1 MKFLTIFLIF
11 ISMNV
16 YSQKLVLSGD
26 TMFKLIYEEG
36 MFLSEAINN
45 EAYETLYFTSNSDK
59 VVVDLKSNI
68 VKYGLKRF
76 KIIETFE
83 PEVGIFYLY
92 ELERRDVI
100 YELLIG
106 DNCRGGITVILR
118 YMQDGSLIAR
128 YFPSVMLK
136 KIK

>member
-1 MKFLTIFLIF
+1 
-11 ISMNV
+11 MNV

-26 TMFKLIYEEG
+26 TMFKLLYEEG

-45 EAYETLYFTSNSDK
+45 EAYETLYFTAKSDK

-76 KIIETFE
+76 KIVETFE

>member
-1 MKFLTIFLIF
+1 MKFLTILLIF

-26 TMFKLIYEEG
+26 TMFKLLYEEG

-76 KIIETFE
+76 KIVETFE

>member
-1 MKFLTIFLIF
+1 
-11 ISMNV
+11 MNV

>member
-1 MKFLTIFLIF
+1 MKYLSILLIF

-26 TMFKLIYEEG
+26 TMFKLLYEDG
-36 MFLSEAINN
+36 MLLSEAINN
-45 EAYETLYFTSNSDK
+45 EAYDVLGFTTKSNK
-59 VVVDLKSNI
+59 VVVNLKSNT
-68 VKYGLKRF
+68 VRYGLKRF
-76 KIIETFE
+76 KIVETFD

-92 ELERRDVI
+92 ELERRDFV
-100 YELLIG
+100 YELLVG

-118 YMQDGSLIAR
+118 YMQDGLIIAR

-136 KIK
+136 EIK

>member
-1 MKFLTIFLIF
+1 MKFLTILLLF

-26 TMFKLIYEEG
+26 TMFKLLYEDG
-36 MFLSEAINN
+36 MLLSEAINN
-45 EAYETLYFTSNSDK
+45 EAYDVLGFTTKSNK
-59 VVVDLKSNI
+59 VVVDLKSNT
-68 VKYGLKRF
+68 VRYGLKRF
-76 KIIETFE
+76 KIVETFE

-92 ELERRDVI
+92 ELERRDFV

-106 DNCRGGITVILR
+106 DNCRGGITVILK
-118 YMQDGSLIAR
+118 YMQDGLIIAR

>member
-1 MKFLTIFLIF
+1 MKFLTILLIF

-26 TMFKLIYEEG
+26 TMFKLLYEEG

-45 EAYETLYFTSNSDK
+45 EAYETLYFTSKSDK

-76 KIIETFE
+76 KIVETFE

>member
-1 MKFLTIFLIF
+1 MKFLTILLIF

-26 TMFKLIYEEG
+26 TMFKLLYEDG
-36 MFLSEAINN
+36 MLLSEAINN
-45 EAYETLYFTSNSDK
+45 EAYDVLGFTTKSNK
-59 VVVDLKSNI
+59 VVVDLKSNT
-68 VKYGLKRF
+68 VRYGLKRF
-76 KIIETFE
+76 KIVETFE

-92 ELERRDVI
+92 ELERRDFV

-106 DNCRGGITVILR
+106 DNCRGGITVILK
-118 YMQDGSLIAR
+118 YMQDGLIIAR

>member
-1 MKFLTIFLIF
+1 
-11 ISMNV
+11 MNV

-26 TMFKLIYEEG
+26 TMFKLLYEDG
-36 MFLSEAINN
+36 MLLSEAINN
-45 EAYETLYFTSNSDK
+45 EAYDVLGFTTKSNK
-59 VVVDLKSNI
+59 VVVDLKSNT
-68 VKYGLKRF
+68 VRYGLKRF
-76 KIIETFE
+76 KIVETFE

-92 ELERRDVI
+92 ELERRDFV

-106 DNCRGGITVILR
+106 DNCRGGITVILK
-118 YMQDGSLIAR
+118 YMQDGLIIAR

>member
-1 MKFLTIFLIF
+1 
-11 ISMNV
+11 MNV

-26 TMFKLIYEEG
+26 TMFKLLYEEG

-45 EAYETLYFTSNSDK
+45 EAYETLYFTAKSDK

-76 KIIETFE
+76 KIVETFE

-118 YMQDGSLIAR
+118 YMQDGLIIAR

>member
-1 MKFLTIFLIF
+1 MKYLSILLIF

-26 TMFKLIYEEG
+26 TMFKLLYEDG
-36 MFLSEAINN
+36 MLLSEAINN
-45 EAYETLYFTSNSDK
+45 EAYDVLGFTTKSNK
-59 VVVDLKSNI
+59 VVVDLKSNT
-68 VKYGLKRF
+68 VRYGLKRF
-76 KIIETFE
+76 KIVETFE

-92 ELERRDVI
+92 ELERRDFV

-106 DNCRGGITVILR
+106 DNCRGGITVILK
-118 YMQDGSLIAR
+118 YMQDGLIIAR

>member
-1 MKFLTIFLIF
+1 MKYLLILLLF

-26 TMFKLIYEEG
+26 TMFKLLYEDG
-36 MFLSEAINN
+36 MLLSEAINN
-45 EAYETLYFTSNSDK
+45 EAYDVLGFTTKSNK
-59 VVVDLKSNI
+59 VVVNLKSNT
-68 VKYGLKRF
+68 VRYGLKRF
-76 KIIETFE
+76 KIVETFD

-92 ELERRDVI
+92 ELERRGFI

-118 YMQDGSLIAR
+118 YMDDGLLIAR

-136 KIK
+136 KM

>member
-1 MKFLTIFLIF
+1 
-11 ISMNV
+11 MNV

-26 TMFKLIYEEG
+26 TMFKLLYEEG

-45 EAYETLYFTSNSDK
+45 EAYETLYFTDKSDK
-59 VVVDLKSNI
+59 IVVDLKSNI

-76 KIIETFE
+76 KIVETFE

-100 YELLIG
+100 YQLLIG
-106 DNCRGGITVILR
+106 DNCQGGITVILR

-128 YFPSVMLK
+128 YFPSVILK

>member
-1 MKFLTIFLIF
+1 MKFITILLIF

-26 TMFKLIYEEG
+26 TMFKLLYEEG

-45 EAYETLYFTSNSDK
+45 DAYETLYFTAKSDK

-76 KIIETFE
+76 KIVETFE

>member
-1 MKFLTIFLIF
+1 
-11 ISMNV
+11 MNV

-26 TMFKLIYEEG
+26 TMFKLSYEEG
-36 MFLSEAINN
+36 IFLSEAINN
-45 EAYETLYFTSNSDK
+45 DMYEVLGFTTKSNK
-59 VVVDLKSNI
+59 VVVDLKSNT

-76 KIIETFE
+76 KIVEVLE

-92 ELERRDVI
+92 ELERRGFI

-118 YMQDGSLIAR
+118 YMDDGLLIAR

-136 KIK
+136 KM

>member
-1 MKFLTIFLIF
+1 MKFLTILLLF

-16 YSQKLVLSGD
+16 YSQKLVLRGD
-26 TMFKLIYEEG
+26 TMFKLLYEEG

-45 EAYETLYFTSNSDK
+45 EAYETLYFTSKSDK

-76 KIIETFE
+76 KIVETFE

>member
-1 MKFLTIFLIF
+1 
-11 ISMNV
+11 MNV

-76 KIIETFE
+76 KIVETFE

>member
-1 MKFLTIFLIF
+1 MKYLSILLIF

-26 TMFKLIYEEG
+26 TMFKVIYDED
-36 MFLSEAINN
+36 MLFSEAINN
-45 EAYETLYFTSNSDK
+45 DAYETLYFTAKSDK
-59 VVVDLKSNI
+59 IVVDLKSNT
-68 VKYGLKRF
+68 VKFGLKRF
-76 KIIETFE
+76 KIVEVFE
-83 PEVGIFYLY
+83 PKVGIFYLY
-92 ELERRDVI
+92 ELERRDVT
-100 YELLIG
+100 YQLLIG

-118 YMQDGSLIAR
+118 YMDDGSLIAR

>member
-1 MKFLTIFLIF
+1 MKYLSILLIF

-26 TMFKLIYEEG
+26 TMFKVIYDED
-36 MFLSEAINN
+36 MLFSEAINN
-45 EAYETLYFTSNSDK
+45 DAYETLYFTTKGDK
-59 VVVDLKSNI
+59 IVVDLKSNK
-68 VKYGLKRF
+68 VKFGLKRF
-76 KIIETFE
+76 KIVETFE
-83 PEVGIFYLY
+83 PKVGIFYLY

-100 YELLIG
+100 YQLLIG
-106 DNCRGGITVILR
+106 DNCQGGITVILR

>member
-1 MKFLTIFLIF
+1 
-11 ISMNV
+11 MNV

-26 TMFKLIYEEG
+26 TMFKLLYEDG
-36 MFLSEAINN
+36 MLLSEAINN
-45 EAYETLYFTSNSDK
+45 EAYDVLGFTTKSNK
-59 VVVDLKSNI
+59 VVVNLKSNT
-68 VKYGLKRF
+68 VRYGLKRF
-76 KIIETFE
+76 KIVETFD

-92 ELERRDVI
+92 ELERRGFI

-118 YMQDGSLIAR
+118 YMDDGLLIAR

-136 KIK
+136 KM

>member
-1 MKFLTIFLIF
+1 MKFLTILLIF

-26 TMFKLIYEEG
+26 TMFKLLYEEG

-45 EAYETLYFTSNSDK
+45 DAYETLYFTAKSDK

-76 KIIETFE
+76 KIVETFE

-118 YMQDGSLIAR
+118 YMQDGLIIAR

>member
-1 MKFLTIFLIF
+1 MKYLSILLIF

-26 TMFKLIYEEG
+26 TMFKLLYEDG
-36 MFLSEAINN
+36 MLLSEAINN
-45 EAYETLYFTSNSDK
+45 EAYDVLGFTTKSNK
-59 VVVDLKSNI
+59 VVVNLKSNT
-68 VKYGLKRF
+68 VRYGLKRF
-76 KIIETFE
+76 KIVETFD

-92 ELERRDVI
+92 ELERRDFV
-100 YELLIG
+100 YELLVG

-118 YMQDGSLIAR
+118 YMQDGLIIAR

>member
-1 MKFLTIFLIF
+1 MKFLTILLIF

-26 TMFKLIYEEG
+26 TMFKLLYEDG
-36 MFLSEAINN
+36 MLLSEAINN
-45 EAYETLYFTSNSDK
+45 EAYDVLGFTTKSNK
-59 VVVDLKSNI
+59 VVVNLKSNT
-68 VKYGLKRF
+68 VRYGLKRF
-76 KIIETFE
+76 KIVETFD

-92 ELERRDVI
+92 ELERRDFV
-100 YELLIG
+100 YELLVG

>member
-1 MKFLTIFLIF
+1 MKYLSILLIF

-26 TMFKLIYEEG
+26 TMFKLLYEEG

-45 EAYETLYFTSNSDK
+45 EAYETLYFTDKSDK
-59 VVVDLKSNI
+59 IVVDLKSNI

-76 KIIETFE
+76 KIVETFE

-118 YMQDGSLIAR
+118 YMDDGSLIAR
-128 YFPSVMLK
+128 YFPSVILK
-136 KIK
+136 EIK